1 MADRMLLDSPGWV
14 LSALLTALAAD
25 ALFGEPPWLYRRLPH
40 PVVLIGRAI
49 AGLERLLL
57 DPGAG
62 ESRKRAAGVLLLAV
76 VAGGA
81 CLVATAVHLALRPV
95 PMGWLAEGLL
105 LGTLLAQ
112 RSLIEHVAAVAR
124 GLRESLPAGRRA
136 VAMIVGRDPER
147 LDEAGVGRAAIES
160 LAENLSDGVM
170 APLFWAAV
178 AGLPGILAY
187 KAVNTLDSMVGH
199 RSERYRAF
207 GWASARFDDLVNLV
221 PARLTGGI
229 VCLAGALGGRC
240 SLRGSLRIM
249 RRDAPRHRSPN
260 AGWPEAAMAAVL
272 GLRLNGPR
280 AYGGVVV
287 ADAWMGD
294 GRSEA
299 GPADIDRAI
308 RLAWAAWW
316 VAAGLVAAALLV
328 ALSL

>member
-1 MADRMLLDSPGWV
+1 
-14 LSALLTALAAD
+14 
-25 ALFGEPPWLYRRLPH
+25 
-40 PVVLIGRAI
+40 
-49 AGLERLLL
+49 
-57 DPGAG
+57 
-62 ESRKRAAGVLLLAV
+62 
-76 VAGGA
+76 
-81 CLVATAVHLALRPV
+81 
-95 PMGWLAEGLL
+95 
-105 LGTLLAQ
+105 
-112 RSLIEHVAAVAR
+112 VAR

-136 VAMIVGRDPER
+136 VAMI
-147 LDEAGVGRAAIES
+147 
-160 LAENLSDGVM
+160 NLSDGVM

-178 AGLPGILAY
+178 AGLPGMLAY

-199 RSERYRAF
+199 KNERYRTF

-229 VCLAGALGGRC
+229 VCLAGALGGRS
-240 SLRGSLRIM
+240 SLRGSLGIM
-249 RRDAPRHRSPN
+249 RRDASRHRSPN

-294 GRSEA
+294 GRGEA
-299 GPADIDRAI
+299 GPADIDRAV